1 MSVSNIA
8 LTAGGITAGS
18 VAGITAALAMNKVL
32 GYSSNTAVLNGITM
46 TYALSRYYFGNLLD
60 VKPSCVVAGIPL
72 GTVHELSHGIS
83 DREVKYRANGGI
95 FLAHQDGGNESL
107 RVVGRAYGINRY
119 IFLNMLD
126 LLFLYGSSTRID
138 LLAQAGE
145 AAKSAPPFQYYTDFS
160 QLENLPVNSERVVI
174 TRPDGS
180 TATVNVKRR
189 VEANNEAWEEFDL
202 KNIREG
208 YHDKHLT
215 FPIITKHRIYLS
227 MYIETYSWRQSI
239 DKTGQKHIEYT
250 IFFRKYDPQPKYEFK
265 KMVFPARN
273 GVVKTKVVYR
283 QKEISHPLYRSM
295 IKAAVELIPSFI
307 INLEEHGKAIN
318 LFAGWFMRQIA
329 NIGRNDALMPAIMAG
344 AFF

>member
-1 MSVSNIA
+1 MSTSNIL
-8 LTAGGITAGS
+8 LTSLGVIGGG

-32 GYSSNTAVLNGITM
+32 GYSGNQSLLNGITM
-46 TYALSRYYFGNLLD
+46 SYALSRYYFGDLFE

-83 DREVKYRANGGI
+83 DREVKYRAHGGI

-107 RVVGRAYGINRY
+107 RIVGRAYGPNRY

-138 LLAQAGE
+138 LLSE
-145 AAKSAPPFQYYTDFS
+145 TIKENPLPTSADYT
-160 QLENLPVNSERVVI
+160 QLENLPVNSQAVTI
-174 TRPDGS
+174 TRPDGT
-180 TATVNVKRR
+180 TATINMNRR
-189 VEANNEAWEEFDL
+189 IEANNEAWQEFDL

-227 MYIETYSWRQSI
+227 MYIETYSWRQNV

-265 KMVFPARN
+265 KMVFPARD
-273 GVVKTKVVYR
+273 GVIKTKVVYR

-295 IKAAVELIPSFI
+295 IKAAVELIPSFV
-307 INLEEHGKAIN
+307 INTEAHVKAIY
-318 LFAGWFMRQIA
+318 LFAGWFMRGIA
-329 NIGRNDALMPAIMAG
+329 NIGKNYSLMPILMAG
-344 AFF
+344 SFF